1 MSKQVEPVIADEVF
15 EWMVGITERGEY
27 LKLLLKG
34 LPPGYEREAMLASTL
49 RLLEKC
55 WEEMA
60 ELEAQTRGRDGH
72 SLVAR

>member
-1 MSKQVEPVIADEVF
+1 MIGRIQAAANQGLKAEADVADAILD
-15 EWMVGITERGEY
+15 WMVGITERGEY

-34 LPPGYEREAMLASTL
+34 LPPGNEREAMLASTL

-60 ELEAQTRGRDGH
+60 ELEAQ
-72 SLVAR
+72 S